1 MKAMDIEP
9 RGVFYVLMLAAA
21 FCLIMMVSLASA
33 HSWYGW
39 ECCSGGDCRPA
50 YPGEVRQT
58 PEGFEH
64 VPSGQVLDQ
73 RSIKPSRDGEYHVC
87 IPPDGV
93 YRDGL
98 KVKCI
103 YVPFSS

>member
-1 MKAMDIEP
+1 
-9 RGVFYVLMLAAA
+9 
-21 FCLIMMVSLASA
+21 
-33 HSWYGW
+33 
-39 ECCSGGDCRPA
+39 
-50 YPGEVRQT
+50 VRQT

-64 VPSGQVLDQ
+64 VPSGQVLEQ
-73 RSIKPSRDGEYHVC
+73 RWIKPSRDGEYHVC